1 MTVWIIAVA
10 ILLIALLTGV
20 PIPFAFLGSVVILVV
35 GLGYEPSFLLP
46 YGFSK
51 LNNIVL
57 LAIPLFV
64 LAGGIMSVGGIGKNI
79 VSFAEV
85 FVGKIKSGMGVV
97 TILACAIFGAMSG
110 SAAAALT
117 SIGKIMMPKL
127 LEKGYSQ
134 GFASS
139 LVANASVLGLLIPPS
154 SIMILYA
161 WVGNQSVLA
170 SFLATIVPGFILMFF
185 LGIINL
191 FYWRSKGKTETQPQP
206 VLLDSDLEMSF
217 ARRFKK
223 KGTPAI
229 PALLMPVLILG
240 SIYGGIATPT
250 EAAALSVI
258 YAVPVG
264 IWIYKELKGKT
275 FWSAVLEA
283 ATTTGVIMV
292 MLYSIMLLS
301 RIIIM
306 ENIPDVVMDFLL
318 SISEN
323 TLVILLLVN
332 LFIVIL
338 GMIMDDVSAV
348 LLATPLL
355 LPVVTG
361 LGVDPIHFAAIIGV
375 NLGMGLL
382 TPPTAPLLYLGGR
395 VGNVQIKHMLTPTL
409 VMLLFA
415 WIPTLLI
422 TTYVPEV
429 ALFLPKLLLGK

>member
-1 MTVWIIAVA
+1 MIWITAIIGLI
-10 ILLIALLTGV
+10 ILLLLGI
-20 PIPFAFLGSVVILVV
+20 PIPFVFLGIVIYLVFT
-35 GLGYEPSFLLP
+35 LGYDPSFLLP

-64 LAGGIMSVGGIGKNI
+64 LAGGVMSVGGIGEKI
-79 VSFAEV
+79 VNFAEI
-85 FVGKIKSGMGVV
+85 FIGKIKSGMGYV

-117 SIGKIMMPKL
+117 SIGKIMMPRL
-127 LEKGYSQ
+127 LEKGYSK

-139 LVANASVLGLLIPPS
+139 LIANASVLGLLIPPS

-161 WVGNQSVLA
+161 WVGNQSVLRA
-170 SFLATIVPGFILMFF
+170 FLSTVGPGILLMIF
-185 LGIINL
+185 LGIINF
-191 FYWRSKGKTETQPQP
+191 FYMRNNKN
-206 VLLDSDLEMSF
+206 VLVKESFSEEDLTFSVKL
-217 ARRFKK
+217 KK
-223 KGTPAI
+223 NGLIAV

-240 SIYGGIATPT
+240 SIYSGIATPT
-250 EAAALSVI
+250 EAAALAVF
-258 YAVPVG
+258 YAIPVG
-264 IWIYKELKGKT
+264 IWVYKSLKIKSLGT
-275 FWSAVLEA
+275 IFLEA

-292 MLYSIMLLS
+292 MLYAIMLFS

-306 ENIPDVVMDFLL
+306 ENIPNTIMDILL

-323 TLVILLLVN
+323 KFVILLLIN
-332 LFIVIL
+332 LFLIFL

-355 LPVVTG
+355 LPIVVG
-361 LGVDPIHFAAIIGV
+361 IGIDPIHFAAIIGV

-395 VGNVQIKHMLTPTL
+395 VGNVQIKYMLNPTL
-409 VMLLFA
+409 IMLIFA

-422 TTYVPEV
+422 TTYFPAF
-429 ALFLPKLLLGK
+429 ALFLPNLLLGAK

>member
-1 MTVWIIAVA
+1 MIWIAA
-10 ILLIALLTGV
+10 IIGLVIFLLLGI
-20 PIPFAFLGSVVILVV
+20 PIPFVFLAVVIYLVFT
-35 GLGYEPSFLLP
+35 LGYDPSFLLP

-64 LAGGIMSVGGIGKNI
+64 LAGGVMSVGGIGEKI
-79 VSFAEV
+79 VNFAEI
-85 FVGKIKSGMGVV
+85 FIGKVKSGMGYV

-117 SIGKIMMPKL
+117 SIGKIMMPRL
-127 LEKGYSQ
+127 LEKGYSK

-139 LVANASVLGLLIPPS
+139 LIANASVLGLLIPPS

-161 WVGNQSVLA
+161 WVGNQSVLRA
-170 SFLATIVPGFILMFF
+170 FLSTVGPGILLMIF
-185 LGIINL
+185 LGIINF
-191 FYWRSKGKTETQPQP
+191 FYMKNNKAVQVSQNDLNNEDYTFP
-206 VLLDSDLEMSF
+206 VKL
-217 ARRFKK
+217 KK
-223 KGTPAI
+223 NGLIAV

-240 SIYGGIATPT
+240 SIYSGIATPT
-250 EAAALSVI
+250 EAAALAVI
-258 YAVPVG
+258 YAIPVG
-264 IWIYKELKGKT
+264 IWVYKSLKIKSLGAI
-275 FWSAVLEA
+275 FLEA

-292 MLYSIMLLS
+292 MLYAIMLFS

-306 ENIPDVVMDFLL
+306 ENIPNSIMDILL

-323 TLVILLLVN
+323 KLVILLLINVF
-332 LFIVIL
+332 LIFL

-355 LPVVTG
+355 LPIVVG
-361 LGVDPIHFAAIIGV
+361 IGVDPIHFAAIIGV

-395 VGNVQIKHMLTPTL
+395 VGNVQIKYMLNPTL
-409 VMLLFA
+409 IMLIFA

-422 TTYVPEV
+422 TTYFPSF
-429 ALFLPKLLLGK
+429 ALFLPNFLLGEK